1 MNGEMTEPKN
11 EGVLHR
17 RGLGDSVDRRHR
29 KNDDDDEEEEEVV
42 VEEEEEEEEEEEVE
56 DEACIYTIAILE
68 VRGCSRIS
76 QPFI

>member
-29 KNDDDDEEEEEVV
+29 KNDDDEEEEEEEEV
-42 VEEEEEEEEEEEVE
+42 VEEEEEEEEEVEE
-56 DEACIYTIAILE
+56 EACIYTIAILE

>member
-1 MNGEMTEPKN
+1 MTEPKN

-29 KNDDDDEEEEEVV
+29 KNDDEEEEEEV
-42 VEEEEEEEEEEEVE
+42 VEEEEEEEEVEE
-56 DEACIYTIAILE
+56 EACIYTIAILE

>member
-1 MNGEMTEPKN
+1 MSGEMTEPKN

-17 RGLGDSVDRRHR
+17 RGLGDNVDRRHR
-29 KNDDDDEEEEEVV
+29 KNDDDDEEEEEEEEV
-42 VEEEEEEEEEEEVE
+42 VEE
-56 DEACIYTIAILE
+56 EACIYTIAILE

>member
-29 KNDDDDEEEEEVV
+29 KNDD
-42 VEEEEEEEEEEEVE
+42 EEEEEEEEEEVVE
-56 DEACIYTIAILE
+56 EEACIYTIAILE

>member
-29 KNDDDDEEEEEVV
+29 KNDD
-42 VEEEEEEEEEEEVE
+42 EEEEEEEEEEEVVE
-56 DEACIYTIAILE
+56 EEACIYTIAILE